1 MANTNET
8 STLIAAAAARR
19 AKIAS
24 LSEED
29 KATLKS
35 IQQQARTLSKQKKA
49 LTEQLKAC
57 REQLKSLKEQSA
69 QLVG

>member
-1 MANTNET
+1 MANTNEP

-24 LSEED
+24 LSEAD

-35 IQQQARTLSKQKKA
+35 IQQQSRTLSKQKKVLA
-49 LTEQLKAC
+49 EQLKAC
-57 REQLKSLKEQSA
+57 REQLKALKEQGT
-69 QLVG
+69 QIVG